1 MPRKKITTTPPY
13 LIRDIMENK
22 DYRFNIYIFLGF
34 YICSP
39 EIQKGYYLRYG
50 FFNNMQMWPIR
61 CISLGH
67 QKPDDLSSKRHF
79 LLIWG
84 IDNDFLFSWN
94 RSEKGCLVESKGQK
108 NLLQAW
114 SNLRTEMHFC
124 SKNAELFTLM
134 DRGKGK
140 KGFCLISRPLKI
152 MSQRNLSS
160 KKDWRSCDS
169 LLYYY
174 FPNFSCLKPSVVLS
188 REHNKSSSLEI
199 TCWTIVV

>member
-79 LLIWG
+79 LLPSIWG
-84 IDNDFLFSWN
+84 VDNDFLFSWN

-124 SKNAELFTLM
+124 SKT
-134 DRGKGK
+134 
-140 KGFCLISRPLKI
+140 
-152 MSQRNLSS
+152 Q
-160 KKDWRSCDS
+160 
-169 LLYYY
+169 
-174 FPNFSCLKPSVVLS
+174 
-188 REHNKSSSLEI
+188 SSLPWWIEEKGRRVFVSYLGPSKSWVKEI
-199 TCWTIVV
+199 YQAKKIEDLVTVFSTTTFQTFLV